1 MYTHLQGRTA
11 QGVREAQRK
20 GLGGGEQGAGHHFLQ
35 EDPSPGRLPG
45 GGGMQAE
52 PGRMEEHLSG
62 FREGMGQVCWVQGKG
77 RKQKGWGVWLGA
89 RGQGREKGQER
100 EQ

>member
-1 MYTHLQGRTA
+1 
-11 QGVREAQRK
+11 
-20 GLGGGEQGAGHHFLQ
+20 
-35 EDPSPGRLPG
+35 
-45 GGGMQAE
+45 MQAE